1 MKRLLPKTLFGLAF
15 LFSAIVFCALTV
27 AVVAAA
33 VVTFLVVRSDII
45 PTTKEMVP
53 IIWTTCAIMAGIAM
67 LFGAMIALLSTKLP
81 FRPILEL
88 MAGMDKLA
96 DGDFHTRVKARF
108 WQRQHPG
115 LLALTQS
122 FNKMAEQ
129 LENTEMLRSD
139 FINNF
144 SHEFKTPIVSIA
156 GFAKLLR
163 RGQLTEEEQAE
174 YLTIIEE
181 ESLRLSYMA
190 TNVLNLTK
198 IENQSILSD
207 TAEYNLSEQLRA
219 SVLLLEEEWTRKR
232 VELEMEFDEFNI
244 VANEE
249 LMKQVFINLLDNAFK
264 FAPDG
269 GTVRV
274 WVEQDPRHTWVAISN
289 NGPMIPPELREKIF
303 RKFYQG
309 DESHAA
315 KGNGIGLAIV
325 HRVAELHGGK
335 VELESNE
342 DWTTFTVILPKERKK
357 L

>member
-1 MKRLLPKTLFGLAF
+1 MKRLIPKTIFGLAF
-15 LFSAIVFCALTV
+15 LFSAIVFCALAVT
-27 AVVAAA
+27 VVAAA

-53 IIWTTCAIMAGIAM
+53 IIWTTCAIMAGISM
-67 LFGAMIALLSTKLP
+67 LFGPLIALLSIKLP

-96 DGDFHTRVKARF
+96 DGDFHTRIKARF
-108 WQRQHPG
+108 WQQKHPG
-115 LLALTQS
+115 LLGLTES

-156 GFAKLLR
+156 GFAGLLR
-163 RGQLTEEEQAE
+163 RADLPEEEREE
-174 YLTIIEE
+174 YLAIIEE

-207 TAEYNLSEQLRA
+207 TAEYNVSEQLRA
-219 SVLLLEEEWTRKR
+219 SVLLLEEEWTRK
-232 VELEMEFDEFNI
+232 ELDLEMEFDEVSI

-249 LMKQVFINLLDNAFK
+249 LMKQVLINLLDNAMK
-264 FAPDG
+264 FAPEG

-274 WVEQDPRHTWVAISN
+274 EVNQDPRHTCIAIAN
-289 NGPMIPPELREKIF
+289 NGPMIPPDQREKIF
-303 RKFYQG
+303 RKFYQA

-325 HRVAELHGGK
+325 RRVAELHGGQ
-335 VELESNE
+335 VAVDSDES
-342 DWTTFTVILPKERKK
+342 WTTFTVTLPNEVKK
-357 L
+357 K

>member
-1 MKRLLPKTLFGLAF
+1 MRKLLPKTIFGLAF
-15 LFSAIVFCALTV
+15 LFSAIVFFALAV
-27 AVVAAA
+27 AVVASA

-53 IIWTTCAIMAGIAM
+53 IIWTTCAIMAVIAM
-67 LFGAMIALLSTKLP
+67 VFGAVLALLAIKLP

-88 MAGMDKLA
+88 MACMDKLA
-96 DGDFHTRVKARF
+96 EGDFHTRVKARF
-108 WQRQHPG
+108 LQSKHPG

-129 LENTEMLRSD
+129 LESTEMLRSD
-139 FINNF
+139 FVNNF

-163 RGQLTEEEQAE
+163 RDDLPEAEREE
-174 YLTIIEE
+174 YLAIIEE
-181 ESLRLSYMA
+181 ESMRLSYMA

-207 TAEYNLSEQLRA
+207 TAEYNVSEQLRA
-219 SVLLLEEEWTRKR
+219 SVLLLEEEWTRR
-232 VELEMEFDEFNI
+232 DLELEMDFDEYMI

-249 LMKQVFINLLDNAFK
+249 MMKQVFINLLDNAMK
-264 FAPDG
+264 YAPHG

-274 WVEQDPRHTWVAISN
+274 AVSQDPRHTRIAISN
-289 NGPMIPPELREKIF
+289 NGPAIPVELQEKIF
-303 RKFYQG
+303 RKFYQA

-315 KGNGIGLAIV
+315 RGNGIGLAIV
-325 HRVAELHGGK
+325 RRVAALHGGR
-335 VELESNE
+335 VEVDSND
-342 DWTTFTVILPKERKK
+342 DWTTFTVILPNEVKK
-357 L
+357 

>member
-1 MKRLLPKTLFGLAF
+1 MRKLLPKTLFGLAF
-15 LFSAIVFCALTV
+15 LFSAIVFLALTV
-27 AVVAAA
+27 AVVASA

-53 IIWTTCAIMAGIAM
+53 IIWTTCAIMAAIAM
-67 LFGAMIALLSTKLP
+67 IFGAVLALLSIKLP

-88 MAGMDKLA
+88 MAGMDRLA

-108 WQRQHPG
+108 WQEKHPG
-115 LLALTQS
+115 LLALTRS

-163 RGQLTEEEQAE
+163 RGNLPQAE
-174 YLTIIEE
+174 REEYLAIIEE

-207 TAEYNLSEQLRA
+207 TAKYNVSEQLRA
-219 SVLLLEEEWTRKR
+219 SVLLLEEEWTRKDL
-232 VELEMEFDEFNI
+232 ELEMDFDEYNI

-249 LMKQVFINLLDNAFK
+249 LMKQVFINLLDNAMK
-264 FAPDG
+264 FAPVN

-274 WVEQDPRHTWVAISN
+274 DVTQDARNTCIAIAN
-289 NGPMIPPELREKIF
+289 NGEPIPMELREKIF
-303 RKFYQG
+303 RKFYQA

-325 HRVAELHGGK
+325 RRVVDLHGGQ
-335 VELESNE
+335 VEVDSND
-342 DWTTFTVILPKERKK
+342 DWTTFTVIIPNEVKK
-357 L
+357 

>member
-1 MKRLLPKTLFGLAF
+1 MRKLLPKTLFGLAF

-27 AVVAAA
+27 AVVASA

-53 IIWTTCAIMAGIAM
+53 IIWTTCAIMAAIAM
-67 LFGAMIALLSTKLP
+67 IFGAMLALLSIKLP

-88 MAGMDKLA
+88 MAAMDKLA
-96 DGDFHTRVKARF
+96 EGDFHTRVKARF
-108 WQRQHPG
+108 LQQKHPG

-163 RGQLTEEEQAE
+163 RGNLPEAEQAE
-174 YLTIIEE
+174 YLSIIEE

-207 TAEYNLSEQLRA
+207 KAEYNVSEQLRA
-219 SVLLLEEEWTRKR
+219 SVLLLEEEWTRKDL
-232 VELEMEFDEFNI
+232 ELEMDFDEYQI

-249 LMKQVFINLLDNAFK
+249 MMKQVFINLLDNAMK

-274 WVEQDPRHTWVAISN
+274 DVTQDHRHTRIAVSN
-289 NGPMIPPELREKIF
+289 NGPAIPEEQREKIF

-309 DESHAA
+309 DASHAA

-325 HRVAELHGGK
+325 RRVVDLHGGR
-335 VELESNE
+335 VEVDSND
-342 DWTTFTVILPKERKK
+342 DWTTFTVILPNEVKK
-357 L
+357 

>member
-1 MKRLLPKTLFGLAF
+1 MKRLLPKTIFGLTF
-15 LFSAIVFCALTV
+15 LFSAIVFCALAVT
-27 AVVAAA
+27 VVAAA
-33 VVTFLVVRSDII
+33 VVTFFVVRSDIV

-53 IIWTTCAIMAGIAM
+53 IIWITCAIMAGISM
-67 LFGAMIALLSTKLP
+67 IFGAMIAWLASKVP
-81 FRPILEL
+81 FRPILGL
-88 MAGMDKLA
+88 MEGMDRLA
-96 DGDFHTRVKARF
+96 GGDFHTRVQAGF
-108 WQRQHPG
+108 WLRKHPN

-156 GFAKLLR
+156 GFAQLLR
-163 RGQLTEEEQAE
+163 REHLTEAERAE
-174 YLTIIEE
+174 YLAIIEE

-207 TAEYNLSEQLRA
+207 KESYNVSEQLRA
-219 SVLLLEEEWTRKR
+219 SVLLLEEEWSRKAL
-232 VELEMEFDEFNI
+232 ELEMEFDEFDI

-249 LMKQVFINLLDNAFK
+249 LMKQVFINLLDNAIK
-264 FAPDG
+264 FAPEG

-274 WVEQDPRHTWVAISN
+274 AVEQDARETRVAISN
-289 NGPMIPPELREKIF
+289 NGPAIPADQQEKIF
-303 RKFYQG
+303 RKFYQA

-315 KGNGIGLAIV
+315 RGNGIGLAIV
-325 HRVAELHGGK
+325 RRVTELHGGRVA
-335 VELESNE
+335 VESG
-342 DWTTFTVILPKERKK
+342 DWTTFTVILPREVKK
-357 L
+357 R

>member
-1 MKRLLPKTLFGLAF
+1 MRRLIPKTIFGLAF
-15 LFSAIVFCALTV
+15 LFSAIVFFALAV
-27 AVVAAA
+27 AVVASA

-53 IIWTTCAIMAGIAM
+53 IIWTTCAIMALIAM
-67 LFGAMIALLSTKLP
+67 VFGAMLALLTIKLP

-88 MAGMDKLA
+88 MAAMDKLA
-96 DGDFHTRVKARF
+96 EGDFHTRVKARF
-108 WQRQHPG
+108 LQQKHPG
-115 LLALTQS
+115 LLTLTGS

-163 RGQLTEEEQAE
+163 RGNLPEEERAE
-174 YLTIIEE
+174 YLAIIEE

-207 TAEYNLSEQLRA
+207 RAEYNVSEQLRA
-219 SVLLLEEEWTRKR
+219 SVLLLEEEWTRKDL
-232 VELEMEFDEFNI
+232 ELEMDFDEYMI

-249 LMKQVFINLLDNAFK
+249 LMKQVFINLLDNAMK
-264 FAPDG
+264 YAPHG

-274 WVEQDPRHTWVAISN
+274 AVSQDPRHTRIAISN
-289 NGPMIPPELREKIF
+289 NGPAIPVELQEKIF

-325 HRVAELHGGK
+325 RRVAALHGGG
-335 VELESNE
+335 VEVDSND
-342 DWTTFTVILPKERKK
+342 DWTTFTVILPNEVKK
-357 L
+357 

>member
-1 MKRLLPKTLFGLAF
+1 MKRLITKTIFGLAF
-15 LFSAIVFCALTV
+15 LFSAIVFLALAV
-27 AVVAAA
+27 AVMASA
-33 VVTFLVVRSDII
+33 VVTFLVVRSNIV

-53 IIWTTCAIMAGIAM
+53 IIWTTCAIMAIV
-67 LFGAMIALLSTKLP
+67 AMIFGVLLALLAAKLP

-88 MAGMDKLA
+88 MACMDKLA

-108 WQRQHPG
+108 WQSKHPG
-115 LLALTQS
+115 LLALTKS

-163 RGQLTEEEQAE
+163 RGNLQEAEQAE
-174 YLTIIEE
+174 YLAIIEE

-207 TAEYNLSEQLRA
+207 KAEYNVSEQLRA
-219 SVLLLEEEWTRKR
+219 SVLLLEEEWTRKDL
-232 VELEMEFDEFNI
+232 ELEMDFDEYQI

-249 LMKQVFINLLDNAFK
+249 MMKQVFINLLDNAMK
-264 FAPDG
+264 FAPVN

-274 WVEQDPRHTWVAISN
+274 DVTQDHRHTRIAISN
-289 NGPMIPPELREKIF
+289 NGPAIPPEIREKIF

-325 HRVAELHGGK
+325 RRVADLHGGG
-335 VELESNE
+335 VEVDSND
-342 DWTTFTVILPKERKK
+342 DWTTFTVILPNEVKK
-357 L
+357 

>member
-1 MKRLLPKTLFGLAF
+1 MRKLIPKTLFGLAF

-27 AVVAAA
+27 AVVASA

-53 IIWTTCAIMAGIAM
+53 IIWTTCAIMAAIAM
-67 LFGAMIALLSTKLP
+67 IFGAMLTLLAIKLP

-88 MAGMDKLA
+88 MAAMDKLA
-96 DGDFHTRVKARF
+96 EGDFHTRVKARF
-108 WQRQHPG
+108 LQQKHPG

-163 RGQLTEEEQAE
+163 RGNLPEAEQAE
-174 YLTIIEE
+174 YLAIIEE

-207 TAEYNLSEQLRA
+207 KAEYNVSEQLRA
-219 SVLLLEEEWTRKR
+219 SVLLLEEEWTRKDL
-232 VELEMEFDEFNI
+232 ELEMDFDEYQI

-249 LMKQVFINLLDNAFK
+249 MMKQVFINLLDNAMK
-264 FAPDG
+264 FAPVN

-274 WVEQDPRHTWVAISN
+274 DVTQDHRHTRIAISN
-289 NGPMIPPELREKIF
+289 NGPVIPPEIREKIF

-325 HRVAELHGGK
+325 RRVADLHGGR
-335 VELESNE
+335 VEVDSSD
-342 DWTTFTVILPKERKK
+342 DWTTFTVLIPNEVKQ
-357 L
+357 

>member
-1 MKRLLPKTLFGLAF
+1 MKRLIPKTIFGLAF
-15 LFSAIVFCALTV
+15 LFSAIVFLALTV
-27 AVVAAA
+27 AVVASA

-53 IIWTTCAIMAGIAM
+53 IIWTTCAIMAAIAM
-67 LFGAMIALLSTKLP
+67 IFGAVLALLAIKLP

-88 MAGMDKLA
+88 MAAMDKLA
-96 DGDFHTRVKARF
+96 EGDFHTRVKARF
-108 WQRQHPG
+108 LQQKHPG
-115 LLALTQS
+115 LLALTRS

-163 RGQLTEEEQAE
+163 RGNLPEDERAE
-174 YLTIIEE
+174 YLSIIEE

-207 TAEYNLSEQLRA
+207 KVEYNVSEQLRA
-219 SVLLLEEEWTRKR
+219 SVLLLEEEWTRKDL
-232 VELEMEFDEFNI
+232 ELEMDFDEYQI

-249 LMKQVFINLLDNAFK
+249 MMKQVFINLLDNAMK

-274 WVEQDPRHTWVAISN
+274 DVTQDHRHTRIAISN
-289 NGPMIPPELREKIF
+289 NGPAIPEEQREKIF

-325 HRVAELHGGK
+325 RRVVDLHGGR
-335 VELESNE
+335 VEVDCNE
-342 DWTTFTVILPKERKK
+342 AWTTFNVILPNEVKK
-357 L
+357 

>member
-1 MKRLLPKTLFGLAF
+1 MRRLIPKTIFGLAF
-15 LFSAIVFCALTV
+15 LFSAIVFFALAV
-27 AVVAAA
+27 AVVASA

-53 IIWTTCAIMAGIAM
+53 IIWTTCAIMAVIAM
-67 LFGAMIALLSTKLP
+67 IFGAVLALLAIKLP

-96 DGDFHTRVKARF
+96 EGDFHTRVKARF
-108 WQRQHPG
+108 LQSKHPG
-115 LLALTQS
+115 LLALTRS

-139 FINNF
+139 FVNNF

-163 RGQLTEEEQAE
+163 RDDLPEAEREE
-174 YLTIIEE
+174 YLAIIEE
-181 ESLRLSYMA
+181 ESMRLSYMA

-207 TAEYNLSEQLRA
+207 TAEYNVSEQLRG
-219 SVLLLEEEWTRKR
+219 SVLLLEEEWTRKDL
-232 VELEMEFDEFNI
+232 ELEMDFDEYMI

-249 LMKQVFINLLDNAFK
+249 MMKQVFINLLDNAMK
-264 FAPDG
+264 FAPHG

-274 WVEQDPRHTWVAISN
+274 AVSQDPRHTRIAISN
-289 NGPMIPPELREKIF
+289 NGPAIPVELQEKIF

-325 HRVAELHGGK
+325 RRVAALHGGG
-335 VELESNE
+335 VEVDSND
-342 DWTTFTVILPKERKK
+342 DWTTFTVILPNEVKK
-357 L
+357 

>member
-1 MKRLLPKTLFGLAF
+1 MKRLITKTIFGLAF
-15 LFSAIVFCALTV
+15 LFSAIVFLALAV
-27 AVVAAA
+27 AVMASA
-33 VVTFLVVRSDII
+33 VVTFLVVRSNIV

-53 IIWTTCAIMAGIAM
+53 IIWTTCAIMAIV
-67 LFGAMIALLSTKLP
+67 AMIFGVLLALLAAKLP

-88 MAGMDKLA
+88 MACMDKLA

-108 WQRQHPG
+108 WQSKHPG

-163 RGQLTEEEQAE
+163 RGNLPEAEQTE
-174 YLTIIEE
+174 YLAIIEE

-207 TAEYNLSEQLRA
+207 TAEYNVSEQLRA
-219 SVLLLEEEWTRKR
+219 SVLLLEEEWTRKDL
-232 VELEMEFDEFNI
+232 ELEMDFDEYQI

-249 LMKQVFINLLDNAFK
+249 MMKQVFINLLDNAMK
-264 FAPDG
+264 FAPVN

-274 WVEQDPRHTWVAISN
+274 DVTQDHRHTCIAISN
-289 NGPMIPPELREKIF
+289 NGPVIPPEIREKIF

-325 HRVAELHGGK
+325 RRVVDLHGGR
-335 VELESNE
+335 VEVDSND
-342 DWTTFTVILPKERKK
+342 DWTTFTVILPNEVKK
-357 L
+357 

>member
-1 MKRLLPKTLFGLAF
+1 MKRLIPKTIFGLAF
-15 LFSAIVFCALTV
+15 LFSAIVFLALTV
-27 AVVAAA
+27 AVVASA

-53 IIWTTCAIMAGIAM
+53 IIWTTCAIMAAIAM
-67 LFGAMIALLSTKLP
+67 IFGAVLALLAIKLP

-88 MAGMDKLA
+88 MAAMDKLA
-96 DGDFHTRVKARF
+96 EGDFHTRVKARF
-108 WQRQHPG
+108 LQQKHPG
-115 LLALTQS
+115 LLALTGS

-163 RGQLTEEEQAE
+163 RGNLPEDERAE
-174 YLTIIEE
+174 YLFIIEE

-207 TAEYNLSEQLRA
+207 KAEYNVSEQLRA
-219 SVLLLEEEWTRKR
+219 SVLLLEEEWTRKDL
-232 VELEMEFDEFNI
+232 ELEMDFDEYQI

-249 LMKQVFINLLDNAFK
+249 MMKQVFINLLDNAMK

-274 WVEQDPRHTWVAISN
+274 DVTQDHRHTRIAISN
-289 NGPMIPPELREKIF
+289 NGPAIPEEQREKIF

-325 HRVAELHGGK
+325 RRVVDLHGGR
-335 VELESNE
+335 VEVDSNE
-342 DWTTFTVILPKERKK
+342 ARTTFTVILPNEVKK
-357 L
+357 